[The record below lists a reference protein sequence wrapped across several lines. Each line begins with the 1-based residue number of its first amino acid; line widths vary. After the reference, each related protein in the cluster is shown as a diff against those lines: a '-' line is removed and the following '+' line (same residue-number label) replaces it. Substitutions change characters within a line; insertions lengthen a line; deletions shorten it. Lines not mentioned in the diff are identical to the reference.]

1 MIGKTK
7 PSGRRKEV
15 FGLND
20 HPDQQ
25 KERSTKG
32 EFSDKIGRLSR
43 SEAYRN
49 FCEEVYGYRMALFNM
64 MDREQLDF
72 LYQSIAPAPADT
84 ILDLGCGNGSILN
97 WLNRQ
102 SGCKGIGIDQLD
114 CELFDSS
121 NPSISY
127 RKGDME
133 EIQTYE
139 VHSDITI
146 SIDSLY
152 FCKQPGAMLRYRYRN
167 SRKGMYLFYS
177 QYLFENEAEQRELL
191 QSDGTRLAQTL
202 KRNGIPYATIDY
214 SKNERMLY
222 TRALDTLRA
231 YRHAFELEGNLDLV
245 EQKFKE
251 DLLGKQLYEEGRASR
266 YLYRIPSPSEEREN

>member
-1 MIGKTK
+1 M
-7 PSGRRKEV
+7 KEAFNMKV
-15 FGLND
+15 
-20 HPDQQ
+20 HPA
-25 KERSTKG
+25 KERKQAVKE
-32 EFSDKIGRLSR
+32 EFSNKISR
-43 SEAYRN
+43 FTKSKAYFD

-72 LYQSIAPAPADT
+72 LFQSIAPAPADT

-114 CELFDSS
+114 RALFDSS
-121 NPSISY
+121 NPAIDY

-139 VHSDITI
+139 IHPDITI

-152 FCKQPGAMLRYRYRN
+152 FCKQPDAMLRYLYKN

-177 QYLFENEAEQRELL
+177 QYLFKKGTEPRELL
-191 QSDGTRLAQTL
+191 QSDGTWLARTL
-202 KRNGIPYATIDY
+202 KRNRIPYTTIDF
-214 SKNERMLY
+214 SENERKLY
-222 TRALDTLRA
+222 DRTLDALRA
-231 YRHAFELEGNLDLV
+231 YRHAFEQEGNLDLL
-245 EQKFKE
+245 EQKIQE

-266 YLYRIPSPSEEREN
+266 YLYRIHPENG